1 MYNLPKM
8 LSQQNINIPQRLLSL
23 DVMRGIIMIL
33 LAGESCLVY
42 ESLHQLVLPNFLNSI
57 VEQFFHHPW
66 HGFRF
71 WDLVQPAFML
81 MAGSAMYIAYHYKK
95 EKGITWQQNFKHILI
110 RCLKLF
116 ICGTALHCVYE
127 GKLVWELW
135 NVLTQLSITTLIAY
149 LIIGKSNVFQIVF
162 SVVLLLLTEI
172 LYRAVLMPGFTE
184 PFVTGKNFGNWMDMV
199 LMGKV
204 NSDGWVAIN
213 IIPTAAH
220 TIWGVLAGKLL
231 VSNKTVQQKITIL
244 LMAGAIGLVVG
255 YGLDIANITPIIKR
269 ISTSSFALVSGGWV
283 MIIMAFLYWLIDV
296 KQCNK
301 YAWVAVVV
309 GMNAIFIYLFFETVG
324 VQWFNGVVGIFVKGF
339 VGFTGIGEKGLA
351 VFSAFVTLFLEWCLC
366 YWLWKKKIFIKL

>member
-42 ESLHQLVLPNFLNSI
+42 ESLHQLSLPLFLNSI

-66 HGFRF
+66 HGFHF

-81 MAGSAMYIAYHYKK
+81 MAGSAMYMAYHYKK
-95 EKGITWQQNFKHILI
+95 EKGITWQQNFKHIII

-116 ICGTALHCVYE
+116 ICGTALHCVYA

-149 LIIGKSNVFQIVF
+149 VTIERSNAFQIIF
-162 SVVLLLLTEI
+162 SIALLLLTEI
-172 LYRAVLMPGFTE
+172 LYRTVLMPGFTE
-184 PFVTGKNFGNWMDMV
+184 PFVSGKNFGNWMDMV
-199 LMGKV
+199 LMGKT

-231 VSNKTVQQKITIL
+231 LSNKTAKQKIGIL
-244 LMAGAIGLVVG
+244 LIAGVSALVIG

-269 ISTSSFALVSGGWV
+269 ISTSSFAFVSGGWV
-283 MIIMAFLYWLIDV
+283 LIIMAFLYWLIDV
-296 KQCNK
+296 KQFNK
-301 YAWVAVVV
+301 YAWIAVVV

-324 VQWFNGVVGIFVKGF
+324 VQWFNGAVGIFVKGF
-339 VGFTGIGEKGLA
+339 VGFTGMGEKGLA
-351 VFSAFVTLFLEWCLC
+351 VLSAFVTLFLEWCLC

>member
-1 MYNLPKM
+1 MYKLLLMIGEKTITVN
-8 LSQQNINIPQRLLSL
+8 QRLLSL
-23 DVMRGIIMIL
+23 DVMRGLIMIL
-33 LAGESCLVY
+33 LAAESCLVY
-42 ESLHQLVLPNFLNSI
+42 ESMHQLALPSFFNSI

-66 HGFRF
+66 HGFHF
-71 WDLVQPAFML
+71 WDIVQPAFML
-81 MAGSAMYIAYHYKK
+81 MAGSAMYVAYHFKK
-95 EKGITWQQNFKHILI
+95 EKGISWQQNFKHILI

-116 ICGTALHCVYE
+116 ICGTVLHCVYA

-149 LIIGKSNVFQIVF
+149 LIIGKSNSFQIAV
-162 SVVLLLLTEI
+162 SICLLLLTEI
-172 LYRAVLMPGFTE
+172 LYRTVLMPGYTK

-231 VSNKTVQQKITIL
+231 VSNKNAFLKIKIL
-244 LMAGAIGLVVG
+244 FIAAFVCLVAG
-255 YGLDIANITPIIKR
+255 YSLDIANITPIIKR

-283 MIIMAFLYWLIDV
+283 LLIMAFLYWCIDI
-296 KQCNK
+296 KQYNK
-301 YAWVAVVV
+301 YAWVAVLV

-324 VQWFNGVVGIFVKGF
+324 VQWFNGAVGIFVKGF
-339 VGFTGIGEKGLA
+339 VGFTGMSEKGLA
-351 VFSAFVTLFLEWCLC
+351 VISAFVTLFLEWCLC